1 MNDGQTLHN
10 SPYVEQIERFAGSVK
25 QLSQIFLGLEEKK
38 QAFSDEEI
46 EMMFRRLKEKSAQNV
61 RNVNGAGEKILS
73 IPIRWD
79 MKSCLR
85 WIITGMI

>member
-38 QAFSDEEI
+38 QA
-46 EMMFRRLKEKSAQNV
+46 
-61 RNVNGAGEKILS
+61 LS
-73 IPIRWD
+73 LIHI
-79 MKSCLR
+79 
-85 WIITGMI
+85 

>member
-46 EMMFRRLKEKSAQNV
+46 EMMFAQNV

>member
-1 MNDGQTLHN
+1 
-10 SPYVEQIERFAGSVK
+10 
-25 QLSQIFLGLEEKK
+25 
-38 QAFSDEEI
+38 
-46 EMMFRRLKEKSAQNV
+46 MMFRRLKEKSAQNV